1 MPSAISPEVE
11 AASQASQTFKT
22 AALVQ
27 NRSHSFTDYALR
39 NRFEL
44 EKNARSFREVR
55 PKRRR
60 LLLLSGLLLCLA
72 MALVLFSR
80 SQRAV
85 TGELEVQSEPAGA
98 DVIVDGKLLGQ
109 TRLHLRSLKAG
120 KHTLRVE
127 KSGYAHHD
135 QELQVQQ
142 NQPALVSVRL
152 EKLNKLE
159 NDLMR
164 LRERA
169 QALFEAGELRNA
181 EVTCDAILEIDG
193 QDVFALR
200 LKGRIQESSR
210 EQKVEGELVTPT
222 EEMSAPPPEPSQLQP
237 RRFLPVAS
245 QAKTPLIPAPKP
257 QAPDHQRSSNET
269 TSAVE
274 RTVVAQ
280 RPVTQLPFSA
290 AVGPPAK
297 VAQIA
302 PEALRDL
309 EARIQAKEFDQAR
322 ALLGRLQNGFPGNSE
337 LETLSER
344 LRSEETKQRNL
355 AMPWVQ
361 RAESALIA
369 GQYVTP
375 PNDNVLVYC
384 NRALA
389 EDPHN
394 QRALSLKKDVV
405 TRAVTQAKDWIQ
417 RGRFDAARLYFAS
430 LNYLALNDNDFPYP
444 KAELNRELEKL
455 EFKSYS
461 VSHEHALGKSCAG
474 RLMMNAYVL
483 SYVPSQDSGDG
494 FTENL
499 KSIIAGEEGEKLRIK
514 FRDKSCRFHPNT
526 GSSRTNR
533 DAVRTMYVS
542 LIRLMAD

>member
-1 MPSAISPEVE
+1 
-11 AASQASQTFKT
+11 
-22 AALVQ
+22 
-27 NRSHSFTDYALR
+27 
-39 NRFEL
+39 
-44 EKNARSFREVR
+44 
-55 PKRRR
+55 
-60 LLLLSGLLLCLA
+60 
-72 MALVLFSR
+72 
-80 SQRAV
+80 V

-109 TRLHLRSLKAG
+109 TRLHLGSLKAG
-120 KHTLRVE
+120 KHTLRLE
-127 KSGYAHHD
+127 KPGYAHHD
-135 QELQVQQ
+135 QELQLQE

-152 EKLNKLE
+152 EKLNTLE

-181 EVTCDAILEIDG
+181 EVTCDAILEKDG

-200 LKGRIQESSR
+200 LKERIQESSR
-210 EQKVEGELVTPT
+210 EQIAEGEPVKPA
-222 EEMSAPPPEPSQLQP
+222 EEMSVPPQEPMQLQS
-237 RRFLPVAS
+237 RRPLPAAS
-245 QAKTPLIPAPKP
+245 LAKTPVVPAPKP
-257 QAPDHQRSSNET
+257 QAPDHQGSSNET
-269 TSAVE
+269 TSTVE
-274 RTVVAQ
+274 RTQVAQ
-280 RPVTQLPFSA
+280 KPVTSAAIGSA
-290 AVGPPAK
+290 AVGPAAK

-302 PEALRDL
+302 PEALRDV

-322 ALLGRLQNGFPGNSE
+322 ALLGRLQNGFPGNNE

-344 LRSEETKQRNL
+344 LRSEETKQQSL
-355 AMPWVQ
+355 ATTWVQ
-361 RAESALIA
+361 KAESALIA

-389 EDPHN
+389 HDPHN

-417 RGRFDAARLYFAS
+417 RGRFDAARLFFAS

-455 EFKSYS
+455 EFKSFS
-461 VSHEHALGKSCAG
+461 VSHEHGLGKGCPG

-514 FRDKSCRFHPNT
+514 FRDKTYRFHPNT

-533 DAVRTMYVS
+533 DAVRSMYVS